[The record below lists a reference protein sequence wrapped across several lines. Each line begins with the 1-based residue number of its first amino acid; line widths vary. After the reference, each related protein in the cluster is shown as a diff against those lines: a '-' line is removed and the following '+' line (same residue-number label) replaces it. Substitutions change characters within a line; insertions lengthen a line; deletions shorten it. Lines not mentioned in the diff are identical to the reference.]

1 MSRKTKRMEK
11 QKNISKNISLILMTI
26 FLVILIFSL
35 IQIIRWIINNNKT
48 EKVLSEIS
56 DAINIEEKSNG
67 DELKYI
73 IDFEKLKSKNKDII
87 GWLKVNNTNIEYPI
101 VKSNDNN
108 FYLTHSID
116 KSNNTAGWPFV
127 DFRNKIDGADKN
139 IVIYG
144 HNRKDKSMFGTL
156 QNILNEKWYN
166 NDENRKII
174 FITENENVTYE
185 VFSVYKTKNEDYYIQ
200 TDFKDNTNYDEFIKT
215 IKGRSLKN
223 FNVEVTS
230 NDNILTL
237 STCANNNKYRVVL
250 HAKKNS
256 Q

>member
-166 NDENRKII
+166 NDENSKII

-185 VFSVYKTKNEDYYIQ
+185 VFSVYKTKN
-200 TDFKDNTNYDEFIKT
+200 
-215 IKGRSLKN
+215 
-223 FNVEVTS
+223 
-230 NDNILTL
+230 
-237 STCANNNKYRVVL
+237 
-250 HAKKNS
+250 
-256 Q
+256 